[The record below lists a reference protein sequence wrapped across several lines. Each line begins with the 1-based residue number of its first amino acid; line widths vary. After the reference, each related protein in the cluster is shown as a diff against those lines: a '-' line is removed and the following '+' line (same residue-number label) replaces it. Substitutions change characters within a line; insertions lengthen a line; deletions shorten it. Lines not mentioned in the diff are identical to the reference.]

1 MNIAQTDG
9 SVKEKIMRRIFIL
22 IISRLIIIT
31 VFLGITVFVDVKR
44 ELFSLSYIIINYFY
58 IIAGVIYL
66 FSAIY
71 IVLYKFKL
79 KYQYNLYLQI
89 TVDILSITFLIFMF
103 GNTQIDYSLLYTLV
117 IIYSAIF
124 FGRRGGLLV
133 ASIASIFY
141 GFFLNLEFY
150 NLMPSISAVHYN
162 DKSNFADAFTNL
174 IVRITSFYIL
184 AFLASFIVEQ
194 EKKTA
199 TLLEEKASEFNQ
211 LDRLFRSIVE
221 SVYTG
226 VMTIDL
232 NNIIKTFNSA
242 AEEITGFSRGAVQ
255 GRKLE
260 DVFPEFLPF
269 LTDEMMNE
277 QISNRIEMVVKGSA
291 KDRINLG
298 LSVSPLKGKYEKRI
312 GNILIFQDITK
323 IKEMEKDL
331 EKSRNMALI
340 GEMAAGWAHEV
351 RNPLAAIT
359 GSIELLKQ
367 GMELEGTNRRLM
379 EIVLRSKDQL
389 ETFVRD
395 FLLLARP
402 VPAKRESV
410 DVNKIIEEIMEN
422 IKLNKGWN
430 QQLEIRT
437 NLSDGA
443 QVLANKEQ
451 VRQIIYNLVLNAVQ
465 SMGGGGLLSVATNRI
480 KRDDG
485 VEYTEM
491 MIADTGCGIAEDDL
505 EKIFEPFFTKKEK
518 GTGLGLSIV
527 NHIIEGYNGK
537 IRIDSGV
544 GQGTTCRVWLPVGEP
559 VEEKAK
565 ISR

>member
-1 MNIAQTDG
+1 MTIAHTDI
-9 SVKEKIMRRIFIL
+9 SLKEKNLRRTFL
-22 IISRLIIIT
+22 LIIIRIIIIT
-31 VFLGITVFVDVKR
+31 IFLGITVFVDVKR
-44 ELFSLSYIIINYFY
+44 ELFTLSHITINYFY
-58 IIAGVIYL
+58 FIVAVIYL

-71 IVLYKFKL
+71 IVLYKFKVN
-79 KYQYNLYLQI
+79 YQRIIYLQI
-89 TVDILSITFLIFMF
+89 TMDILFITFLILMF
-103 GNTQIDYSLLYTLV
+103 GNTQIDYSLFYTLV

-124 FGRRGGLLV
+124 TGRKGGLLV

-141 GFFLNLEFY
+141 GFLLNLDYY
-150 NLMPSISAVHYN
+150 NLMPSFSALHYN
-162 DKSNFADAFTNL
+162 ENSDFADAFTNL
-174 IVRITSFYIL
+174 MVRITSFYVL

-199 TLLEEKASEFNQ
+199 SLLEEKASEFNQ

-221 SVYTG
+221 SVYSG
-226 VMTIDL
+226 VMTIDMS
-232 NNIIKTFNSA
+232 NNIKTFNNA
-242 AEEITGFSRGAVQ
+242 AAEITGFSRNTVQ
-255 GRKLE
+255 GRKLD

-269 LTDEMMNE
+269 LTDEMINK
-277 QISNRIEMVVKGSA
+277 QINNRIEMAIEGNA
-291 KDRINLG
+291 KNRINLG

-323 IKEMEKDL
+323 IKQMEKDL

-367 GMELEGTNRRLM
+367 GMDLEGTNKRLM

-402 VPAKRESV
+402 VPVNRESV
-410 DVNKIIEEIMEN
+410 DVNRITEEILESL
-422 IKLNKGWN
+422 KVNKDWIH
-430 QQLEIRT
+430 QIEIRT
-437 NLSDGA
+437 TFCDDA
-443 QVLANKEQ
+443 KAFANKEQ
-451 VRQIIYNLVLNAVQ
+451 VRQIIYNLMLNAVQ
-465 SMGGGGLLSVATNRI
+465 SMEKGGILSIATSKVLRI
-480 KRDDG
+480 DG
-485 VEYTEM
+485 HEYTE
-491 MIADTGCGIAEDDL
+491 ITISDTGCGIAEEDL

-537 IRIDSGV
+537 INVESVID
-544 GQGTTCRVWLPVGEP
+544 QGTTCRVWLR
-559 VEEKAK
+559 VEEKGMV
-565 ISR
+565 

>member
-1 MNIAQTDG
+1 MTIAHTDN
-9 SVKEKIMRRIFIL
+9 SIKEKILRRTFIL
-22 IISRLIIIT
+22 IITRIIIIT
-31 VFLGITVFVDVKR
+31 IFLGITVFVDIKR
-44 ELFSLSYIIINYFY
+44 ELFSLSFITINYFY
-58 IIAGVIYL
+58 FMVAVIYL

-71 IVLYKFKL
+71 IVLYKFKVN
-79 KYQYNLYLQI
+79 YQRNIYLQI

-103 GNTQIDYSLLYTLV
+103 GNTQIDYSLFYTLV

-124 FGRRGGLLV
+124 TGRKGGLLV

-141 GFFLNLEFY
+141 GFFLNLESY
-150 NLMPSISAVHYN
+150 NLMPSFSAVHYN
-162 DKSNFADAFTNL
+162 EKNDFADAFTNL
-174 IVRITSFYIL
+174 MVRITSFYVM

-199 TLLEEKASEFNQ
+199 SLLEEKASEFNQ

-226 VMTIDL
+226 VMTINM
-232 NNIIKTFNSA
+232 NNIIKTFNNA
-242 AEEITGFSRGAVQ
+242 AEDITGFSRDAVQ
-255 GRKLE
+255 GRKLD

-269 LTDEMMNE
+269 ITDEMINQQMN
-277 QISNRIEMVVKGSA
+277 NRIEMAIKGNTRE
-291 KDRINLG
+291 RIHLG

-323 IKEMEKDL
+323 IKQMEKDL

-367 GMELEGTNRRLM
+367 GMEPEGTNRRLM
-379 EIVLRSKDQL
+379 DIVLRSKDQL

-402 VPAKRESV
+402 VPVRRESV
-410 DVNKIIEEIMEN
+410 DINRIIEEILESVKIN
-422 IKLNKGWN
+422 KDWHEKIEIKKNFSN
-430 QQLEIRT
+430 DA
-437 NLSDGA
+437 SA
-443 QVLANKEQ
+443 FANKEQ
-451 VRQIIYNLVLNAVQ
+451 IRQIIHNLVLNAVQ
-465 SMGGGGLLSVATNRI
+465 SMGEGGVLTIETRKVLLE
-480 KRDDG
+480 DG
-485 VEYTEM
+485 NEYTEI
-491 MIADTGCGIAEDDL
+491 MISDTGCGIAEEDF

-527 NHIIEGYNGK
+527 SHIIEGYNGK
-537 IRIDSGV
+537 INIESVIDR
-544 GQGTTCRVWLPVGEP
+544 GTTCRVWLR
-559 VEEKAK
+559 VEEKGK
-565 ISR
+565 T

>member
-1 MNIAQTDG
+1 MTIAHTDI
-9 SVKEKIMRRIFIL
+9 SIKEKYLRRTFLL
-22 IISRLIIIT
+22 IITRIIIIT
-31 VFLGITVFVDVKR
+31 IFLGITVFVDVKR
-44 ELFSLSYIIINYFY
+44 DLFSLSYITINYFY
-58 IIAGVIYL
+58 VIVAVIYL

-71 IVLYKFKL
+71 IVLYKFKVN
-79 KYQYNLYLQI
+79 YQLNIYLQI
-89 TVDILSITFLIFMF
+89 TVDILSITFLILMF
-103 GNTQIDYSLLYTLV
+103 GNTQIDYSLFYTLI

-124 FGRRGGLLV
+124 TGRKGGLLV

-141 GFFLNLEFY
+141 GLLLNLELY
-150 NLMPSISAVHYN
+150 DLMPSFSAVHDN
-162 DKSNFADAFTNL
+162 EKRDFADAFTNL
-174 IVRITSFYIL
+174 MVRITSFYVL

-226 VMTIDL
+226 VMTINM
-232 NNIIKTFNSA
+232 NNIIKTFNNA
-242 AEEITGFSRGAVQ
+242 AEEMTGFSRDAVQ
-255 GRKLE
+255 GRKLD
-260 DVFPEFLPF
+260 DVFPEFVPF
-269 LTDEMMNE
+269 LTDEMINQQMN
-277 QISNRIEMVVKGSA
+277 NRIEMAIKGRA
-291 KDRINLG
+291 GNRINLG
-298 LSVSPLKGKYEKRI
+298 VSVSPLKGKYEKRI
-312 GNILIFQDITK
+312 GNIIVFQDITK

-367 GMELEGTNRRLM
+367 GMELEGTNKRLM
-379 EIVLRSKDQL
+379 EIVLRSKDHL

-402 VPAKRESV
+402 VPANREPV
-410 DVNKIIEEIMEN
+410 DINGLIEEILESV
-422 IKLNKGWN
+422 KLNKDWIH
-430 QQLEIRT
+430 QIEIKT
-437 NLSDGA
+437 TFCDNA
-443 QVLANKEQ
+443 QAFANKEQ

-465 SMGGGGLLSVATNRI
+465 SMGKDGILSVETGKVQLN
-480 KRDDG
+480 DG
-485 VEYTEM
+485 NEYTEI
-491 MIADTGCGIAEDDL
+491 MISDTGCGIAEDDL

-527 NHIIEGYNGK
+527 NHIVEGYNGK
-537 IRIDSGV
+537 IKIESMMN
-544 GQGTTCRVWLPVGEP
+544 QGTICRVWLRIEDKG
-559 VEEKAK
+559 KH
-565 ISR
+565 